1 MYKDWNLKNV
11 CFYTVHLTALVQLN
25 SVKKHFPIFIRNLET
40 KYTAIKI
47 NNFFKYANYTPLKD
61 ASYHH
66 NMHPFKMYTES
77 KM

>member
-1 MYKDWNLKNV
+1 MSARSMVITCVTLMQIFSSSSDSVSTEHHVCKDWNLKNV

-47 NNFFKYANYTPLKD
+47 N
-61 ASYHH
+61 
-66 NMHPFKMYTES
+66 
-77 KM
+77 